1 MIILNSI
8 VIALWV
14 VIGIMTYINIQADRN
29 SMEGDNRFAYN
40 YLAYQFYFTYFM
52 LMMELIIN
60 AIIKF

>member
-29 SMEGDNRFAYN
+29 SMEGDNRFVYN
-40 YLAYQFYFTYFM
+40 YLAYQFYLTYFM

-60 AIIKF
+60 MIIK

>member
-40 YLAYQFYFTYFM
+40 YLAYQFYLTYFM

-60 AIIKF
+60 IVVK